1 MSEPPLPA
9 GWPTLEMCA
18 LLIAQNTP
26 GKAGRVGF
34 VLRMGALDTGSD
46 SCLLQNSP
54 IVQHPL
60 PRHHAPPHARSAAQP
75 GDEDGKARPRA

>member
-1 MSEPPLPA
+1 
-9 GWPTLEMCA
+9 MCA

-26 GKAGRVGF
+26 GKAGRAGF

-60 PRHHAPPHARSAAQP
+60 PRHHAPPPMLDLLLSLVMKMEKLGLGPNEQ
-75 GDEDGKARPRA
+75 